1 MTAESLQVTS
11 ARPAPDRPEA
21 FRAFAERLLAVAAAA
36 TRDAARRDLAIGP
49 LDVTLRA
56 ADPELLAAF
65 TRGLAD
71 LPAAGRGERRR
82 LTIHLLAGP
91 ARLAGGEQPPPP
103 AWPLPTSEHQHL
115 RRLHLEPT
123 LRLYSWNDGAVWQ
136 LHDPVAG
143 AAVYWARETAAIPEW
158 DYGAPLRNLLAWALH
173 DAGRVLL
180 HGAVVGDARGALLI
194 AGAGGAGKSS
204 TTLAAL
210 RQAGLHTVGD
220 DFVALDGSGHAEAL
234 FDTVK
239 LDAAALRRL
248 AVPDGWVAN
257 PGRPAGEKARL
268 HLLRDLPAALVPR
281 LAVRALAVP
290 AIMARADSAVTPAG
304 QGTLLRALA
313 PSSLFLVPGA
323 ERQRFAALA
332 ALTQRLPCLTLEL
345 GSDPA
350 GVAGL
355 VQQVLRQVAP

>member
-1 MTAESLQVTS
+1 MTAESLHVAD
-11 ARPAPDRPEA
+11 ARPAPDRPGP
-21 FRAFAERLLAVAAAA
+21 FRAFADRLLAVAAAA
-36 TRDAARRDLAIGP
+36 TQGAARRNLAIGP
-49 LDVTLRA
+49 LDLTLRA
-56 ADPELLAAF
+56 ADPDLLTAF

-71 LPAAGRGERRR
+71 LPVAGPGERRA

-91 ARLAGGEQPPPP
+91 AQLSGGAQPPPP
-103 AWPLPTSEHQHL
+103 AWPLPSSERQHL
-115 RRLHLEPT
+115 RRLHLAPS
-123 LRLYSWNDGAVWQ
+123 LRLFSWNDGAVWQ
-136 LHDPVAG
+136 LHDPAAG
-143 AAVYWARETAAIPEW
+143 AAVYWAREVTAIPEW

-180 HGAVVGDARGALLI
+180 HGAVVGDARGALLV

-210 RQAGLHTVGD
+210 RHAGLNTVGD
-220 DFVALDGSGHAEAL
+220 DFVALAGDGFAEAL

-248 AVPDGWVAN
+248 AVPAGWVAN
-257 PGRPAGEKARL
+257 PARPAGEKARL
-268 HLLRDLPAALVPR
+268 HLLRDMPGALVPR
-281 LAVRALAVP
+281 LAVRALVVP
-290 AIMARADSAVTPAG
+290 AIVARADSAVVPASP
-304 QGTLLRALA
+304 GTLLRALA

-355 VQQVLRQVAP
+355 VGQVLRQVAP